1 MTKISMLLRELAQ
14 EFDSFES
21 MMNGRLDYLQDRV
34 DKQDRKFNIISDGLR
49 ETLSKLEEED
59 RQ

>member
-14 EFDSFES
+14 EFDSLES
-21 MMNGRLDYLQDRV
+21 MINGRFDYLQDRV
-34 DKQDRKFNIISDGLR
+34 DKQDKKFNIISDGLR

-59 RQ
+59 R

>member
-21 MMNGRLDYLQDRV
+21 LMNGRLDYLQDRV
-34 DKQDRKFNIISDGLR
+34 DKQDKKFNIISDGLR

-59 RQ
+59 R

>member
-1 MTKISMLLRELAQ
+1 MLLRELAQ

-59 RQ
+59 R

>member
-14 EFDSFES
+14 EFDSLES
-21 MMNGRLDYLQDRV
+21 MMNGRFDYLQDRV
-34 DKQDRKFNIISDGLR
+34 DKQDKKFNIISDGLR

-59 RQ
+59 R

>member
-14 EFDSFES
+14 EFDSLES
-21 MMNGRLDYLQDRV
+21 MMNGRFDYLQDRV
-34 DKQDRKFNIISDGLR
+34 DKQDKKFNIIFDGLR

-59 RQ
+59 R

>member
-59 RQ
+59 R

>member
-14 EFDSFES
+14 EFDSLES
-21 MMNGRLDYLQDRV
+21 MMNGRFDYLQDRV
-34 DKQDRKFNIISDGLR
+34 DKQDKKFNIVSDGLR

-59 RQ
+59 R

>member
-14 EFDSFES
+14 EFDLFES

-59 RQ
+59 R

>member
-59 RQ
+59 S

>member
-34 DKQDRKFNIISDGLR
+34 DKQDRKFNIVSDGLR